1 MCCHPWNLTAGTPS
15 HEGLVDRY
23 DFHVG
28 LAFQGKFPGPPSQEE
43 WTGRWSRNSSEWSAI
58 PHVARDLQTRNA
70 ARMDYGSADG
80 AFWNLARV
88 RWVLVVS
95 APVVV
100 VVFPYLFGKVLGMI
114 TMKDG
119 VTHEVQYLSQFGAAS
134 TMLPR
139 IPYIPSCFQ
148 VRTSSLSFSYIRF
161 VRHGIK
167 TVYFCH
173 IWSIPCALHFRFTS
187 PKELNAL
194 MLQIELQ
201 YI

>member
-1 MCCHPWNLTAGTPS
+1 MCFHPWNLTVGTPS

-119 VTHEVQYLSQFGAAS
+119 VTHEVSLTVWGSFNHASADPLYPFMFSGAHLI
-134 TMLPR
+134 TL
-139 IPYIPSCFQ
+139 IFLLKIG
-148 VRTSSLSFSYIRF
+148 V
-161 VRHGIK
+161 
-167 TVYFCH
+167 
-173 IWSIPCALHFRFTS
+173 ALDPT
-187 PKELNAL
+187 
-194 MLQIELQ
+194 
-201 YI
+201 